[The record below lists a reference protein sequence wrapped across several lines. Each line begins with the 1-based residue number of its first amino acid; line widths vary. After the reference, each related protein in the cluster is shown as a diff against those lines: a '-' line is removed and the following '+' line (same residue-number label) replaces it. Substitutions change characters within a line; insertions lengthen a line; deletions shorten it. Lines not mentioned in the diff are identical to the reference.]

1 MATEIL
7 RPDAAGDETNIG
19 GQYPN
24 STYHWDKVDEVSA
37 DDSTTCVY
45 SADYNVYR
53 RDLYALP
60 APTGSGT
67 ISKITVFVRCMQT
80 NTGAP

>member
-37 DDSTTCVY
+37 DNGSTFVY
-45 SADYNVYR
+45 SSNAAYI

-60 APTGSGT
+60 APAGSGV
-67 ISKITVFVRCMQT
+67 IAKITVYVRCYHT
-80 NTGAP
+80 DAGAP